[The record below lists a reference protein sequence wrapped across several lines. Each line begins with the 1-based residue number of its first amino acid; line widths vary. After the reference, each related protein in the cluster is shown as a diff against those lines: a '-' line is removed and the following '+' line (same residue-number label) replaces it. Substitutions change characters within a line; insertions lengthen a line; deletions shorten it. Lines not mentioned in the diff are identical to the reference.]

1 MCHNPRKLFC
11 SFVIDVVFVVL
22 VIVVDTVDIV
32 VSVVVVGPRNIVDLK
47 FSQNWASNKWDIFI
61 FVIVVGFVV
70 VEDDDGVVVDVL
82 SRKPTCKFLLKFGQ

>member
-47 FSQNWASNKWDIFI
+47 FS
-61 FVIVVGFVV
+61 
-70 VEDDDGVVVDVL
+70 ETYL
-82 SRKPTCKFLLKFGQ
+82 YL

>member
-22 VIVVDTVDIV
+22 VIVVDTVDIA

-47 FSQNWASNKWDIFI
+47 FSQDWASNKWDIFI

-70 VEDDDGVVVDVL
+70 VEDDDVVVVDVL
-82 SRKPTCKFLLKFGQ
+82 SQKPTCKFLLKFGQ